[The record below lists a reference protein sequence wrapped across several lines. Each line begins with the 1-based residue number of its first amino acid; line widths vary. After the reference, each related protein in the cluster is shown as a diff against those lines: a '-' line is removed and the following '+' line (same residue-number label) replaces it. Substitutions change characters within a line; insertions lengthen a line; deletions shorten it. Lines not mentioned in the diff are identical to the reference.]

1 MATKQIC
8 GLKELVDKASGV
20 PWKHDALAP
29 VAGDAPPTPAPVA
42 GVAPPTP
49 VDGDAQA
56 ILDVYVLC
64 VACALVFVLV
74 IV

>member
-8 GLKELVDKASGV
+8 CLKELMDKASGV
-20 PWKHDALAP
+20 PWKHDALAL
-29 VAGDAPPTPAPVA
+29 VAG
-42 GVAPPTP
+42 GAPPTP